1 MDQVKRIMKDNTD
14 LFSQEGGLKARNSSD
29 TIAYFIQKENYLWI
43 LLRANSNLLAFRSIC
58 CKQIAPTRYSI
69 VKSELGPEIFGE
81 CPFIWENYLQH
92 AGPYIILEL
101 LANGSGYCGNF
112 PRIFKLDGTELNT
125 GGLSFTY
132 WGCDEAIENSE
143 CRRTDVSFQFK
154 DHYLQAYHAVEVMK
168 EDDRVVHHRYTYS
181 VRYFFDGL
189 NILSKDTVGLKG
201 VVYLD

>member
-1 MDQVKRIMKDNTD
+1 MNQVALIMKDTTD
-14 LFSQEGGLKARNSSD
+14 LFHAEGGLKARNSSD

-43 LLRANSNLLAFRSIC
+43 ICRGNSEPLAFRFIC
-58 CKQIAPTRYSI
+58 CKQITPTRYSI

-92 AGPYIILEL
+92 AGPYMILEQL
-101 LANGSGYCGNF
+101 SNGSGYCGNF

-132 WGCDEAIENSE
+132 WGCDEGGEHSE
-143 CRRTDVSFQFK
+143 CQRADILFQFK

-168 EDDRVVHHRYTYS
+168 EDDRFVHHRYTFS
-181 VRYFFDGL
+181 VRYFFDGIKL
-189 NILSKDTVGLKG
+189 LTKDTVGYNG
-201 VVYLD
+201 ATYFN